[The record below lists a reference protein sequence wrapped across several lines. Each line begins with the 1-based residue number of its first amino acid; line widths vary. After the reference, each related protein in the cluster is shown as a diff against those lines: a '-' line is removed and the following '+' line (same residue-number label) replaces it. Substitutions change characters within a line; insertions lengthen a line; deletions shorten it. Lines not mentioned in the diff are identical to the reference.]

1 MKIIAKIAQRLR
13 KSGFMY
19 AFWRQTD
26 RQTDGRT
33 DRQTDGQN
41 QSVKRNKKDC
51 AQGIVLLKLQ
61 RDTKQRAACLR

>member
-41 QSVKRNKKDC
+41 QSVKRNKKT
-51 AQGIVLLKLQ
+51 ALKALY
-61 RDTKQRAACLR
+61 C